1 MRTAKISRDTKETK
15 IALELNLDGSGE
27 GVISTG
33 IGFFDHMLELL
44 KKHALIDLTVKADGD
59 LKVDYHH
66 TVEDVGLVLGKALD
80 QALGDRK
87 GIVRYGFASIPM
99 DEALCETSLDLGGRP
114 FLVMQCAMKH
124 MFVKD
129 FEVKL
134 VEEFFRA
141 VSVESRS
148 NIHLRQIYGDEA
160 HHVCEGL
167 FKSFAR
173 ALRQAKAVDPNERG
187 VPSSKGAIDLKD
199 GKCVRLRQGRADDVT
214 VYGDDPAAQA
224 KDWREQG
231 GEELHVV
238 DLDGAFAGTP
248 KHAETIARIIEAF
261 GGPVEVGGGLRDPES
276 LRAVLEAGAARAI
289 IGSAA
294 LEDPAFLS
302 EALELYGDKIAVGID
317 ARDGFVQTKGWVETT
332 KVKATEL
339 AAAVAKAGVKTI
351 IYTDT
356 ATDGMLG
363 GPNLTQMAAIC
374 DAAPTCQ
381 ITASG
386 GVSSPFDIENLK
398 ALERPNLR
406 AAIVGKALYDGRT
419 TLKEIKR
426 AAL

>member
-44 KKHALIDLTVKADGD
+44 KKHALIDLTIKADGD

-66 TVEDVGLVLGKALD
+66 TVEDVGLVLGKALNE
-80 QALGDRK
+80 ALGDRK
-87 GIVRYGFASIPM
+87 GIVRYGFASVPM

-173 ALRQAKAVDPNERG
+173 ALRQAKAVDPNEKG
-187 VPSSKGAIDLKD
+187 VPSSKGVI
-199 GKCVRLRQGRADDVT
+199 
-214 VYGDDPAAQA
+214 
-224 KDWREQG
+224 
-231 GEELHVV
+231 
-238 DLDGAFAGTP
+238 
-248 KHAETIARIIEAF
+248 
-261 GGPVEVGGGLRDPES
+261 
-276 LRAVLEAGAARAI
+276 
-289 IGSAA
+289 
-294 LEDPAFLS
+294 
-302 EALELYGDKIAVGID
+302 
-317 ARDGFVQTKGWVETT
+317 
-332 KVKATEL
+332 
-339 AAAVAKAGVKTI
+339 
-351 IYTDT
+351 
-356 ATDGMLG
+356 
-363 GPNLTQMAAIC
+363 
-374 DAAPTCQ
+374 
-381 ITASG
+381 
-386 GVSSPFDIENLK
+386 
-398 ALERPNLR
+398 
-406 AAIVGKALYDGRT
+406 
-419 TLKEIKR
+419 
-426 AAL
+426 